1 MGTINTNKLAAKHCV
16 GWYEH
21 HKETPLDVLEEF
33 VDWTKVKHLK
43 SYITIADM
51 LHVTPNEANR
61 LLNLA
66 ALPDDATVKRMK
78 GLMQNENGDCK

>member
-1 MGTINTNKLAAKHCV
+1 MSKRSNNLAAKHCV

-21 HKETPLDVLEEF
+21 HEETPLDVLEEF
-33 VDWTKVKHLK
+33 IGWTKKKHLK

-61 LLNLA
+61 LLCMA
-66 ALPDDATVKRMK
+66 KLPDDVTIKRMK
-78 GLMQNENGDCK
+78 EVMNHGI

>member
-1 MGTINTNKLAAKHCV
+1 MSKWSNNLAAKHCV

-21 HKETPLDVLEEF
+21 HEETPLDVLEEF

-51 LHVTPNEANR
+51 LHVTRNEAKR
-61 LLNLA
+61 LLDLA
-66 ALPDDATVKRMK
+66 ALPDDVTVKRMK
-78 GLMQNENGDCK
+78 ELMR